1 MFDAVVVGG
10 GAAGMMAAITAAERG
25 KHVLLLEKNAQ
36 LGRKI
41 RITGKGRCN
50 VTNNCEPRTVIEST
64 PGNGR
69 FLYGAVNHFTPQDTM
84 DFFEGLGVPLKTER
98 GNRVFPVSDN
108 AHDIADALW
117 KKLKKCRVEI
127 RQGNVKEVLTEN
139 GSVIGVRTEND
150 VFEAP
155 SVLLACGGASY
166 PGTGSNGDGAR
177 LAEKL
182 GHTIIPMRPSLV
194 ALTSDDEDCPAM
206 QGLSLRNCGV
216 TVTDNE
222 KKKKPV
228 YTDFGELLFTHFGL
242 SGPTIL
248 SASAHMRHMAPGRY
262 TVTLDLKPALTP
274 EQLDQRL
281 LRDLEKNK
289 NRNFSNSLDELLPQK
304 MIPVVVRRSGIPPEE
319 KCNTI
324 TREQRAVLLNVLKHF
339 TVEISGFAPLSVPVL
354 LLGISS
360 GIVGGIFTLLL
371 KQGKIYAA
379 KLLPNPVIRIAL
391 CGSVLA
397 MFLLLSGHGRY
408 AGLGTDLIALA
419 CDGGT
424 IYWFD
429 FLCKLLFTVC
439 TLAIGFQGGEVTP
452 LFAIGACLG
461 AALAPLFGISPV
473 FAAALCYAAVFGS
486 ASNTWLAPICIGT
499 EVFGFAYLPY
509 FAVVCT
515 VSRLCNGNRSMYGRQ
530 KPAPLFLQGQK

>member
-248 SASAHMRHMAPGRY
+248 SASAHITQKQQAVVY
-262 TVTLDLKPALTP
+262 
-274 EQLDQRL
+274 RL
-281 LRDLEKNK
+281 LL
-289 NRNFSNSLDELLPQK
+289 
-304 MIPVVVRRSGIPPEE
+304 
-319 KCNTI
+319 
-324 TREQRAVLLNVLKHF
+324 RAETF
-339 TVEISGFAPLSVPVL
+339 LSVT
-354 LLGISS
+354 S
-360 GIVGGIFTLLL
+360 GLWITAELTYQWLRRRLMLTLTT
-371 KQGKIYAA
+371 
-379 KLLPNPVIRIAL
+379 V
-391 CGSVLA
+391 
-397 MFLLLSGHGRY
+397 RY
-408 AGLGTDLIALA
+408 H
-419 CDGGT
+419 
-424 IYWFD
+424 F
-429 FLCKLLFTVC
+429 
-439 TLAIGFQGGEVTP
+439 
-452 LFAIGACLG
+452 
-461 AALAPLFGISPV
+461 
-473 FAAALCYAAVFGS
+473 
-486 ASNTWLAPICIGT
+486 
-499 EVFGFAYLPY
+499 
-509 FAVVCT
+509 
-515 VSRLCNGNRSMYGRQ
+515 M
-530 KPAPLFLQGQK
+530 